1 MKKSIRLAV
10 LTATSALA
18 LAAAG
23 SAFAVYTPTLAISP
37 GNLTAGGAGANT
49 IKFTSSATD
58 DATAKLTIYAPLG
71 YTVNLS
77 QAVGAKIGTV
87 NAQIIAVA
95 LGGALLPLTGDIV
108 VDDPAKYTAAPASVG
123 CAGAAAHNAVW
134 LLNLSVA
141 GQTLA
146 VPVYVD
152 KTTGAEATFASMKLQ
167 TCLSS
172 PNATVAQGGNSVG
185 AKAVSVD
192 FTFNGVLTNPSAAGD
207 NTWRSLFTPYV
218 TGGIAVNA
226 AGTIESRSIVRLPA
240 ALTFAASA
248 ASAGKVGGKATEGGK
263 GLAGLRVQI
272 WSGPSAKKLARG
284 ATVRAKSDGSFSAK
298 AKKGVVY
305 QARVT
310 LGTRGN
316 TTAGCAGG
324 SFPAFAPVPCT
335 TATIGGWSAASKV
348 VKGK

>member
-1 MKKSIRLAV
+1 MKKGIRLAV
-10 LTATSALA
+10 LTALSALA
-18 LAAAG
+18 LATAG
-23 SAFAVYTPTLAISP
+23 SAFAVYSPTLAISP
-37 GNLTAGGAGANT
+37 GNLSTGAAGAQT
-49 IKFTSSATD
+49 IKFTSSAAD

-77 QAVGAKIGTV
+77 QAVGAKIGKV

-95 LGGALLPLTGDIV
+95 LGGALLPLTGDII
-108 VDDPAKYTAAPASVG
+108 VDDPAKYTSAPSSVG

-192 FTFNGVLTNPSAAGD
+192 FTFNGVLANPATAGD
-207 NTWRSLFTPYV
+207 NTWRALFTPYV
-218 TGGIAVNA
+218 TGGIAINP

-240 ALTFAASA
+240 SLTLAAA
-248 ASAGKVGGKATEGGK
+248 AGKVGGTVTEGGK
-263 GLAGLRVQI
+263 GLAGLRVEI
-272 WSGPSAKKLARG
+272 WAGTSVKKLAKLG
-284 ATVRAKSDGSFSAK
+284 TVKTKSDGSFSYK
-298 AKKGVVY
+298 SKKGTTY
-305 QARVT
+305 QAKVT

-324 SFPAFAPVPCT
+324 SFPAFAPLPCA
-335 TATIGGWSAASKV
+335 TATIGGWTAASKV

>member
-10 LTATSALA
+10 LTAMSAVA

-49 IKFTSSATD
+49 IKFTSSAAD
-58 DATAKLTIYAPLG
+58 DATFKITIYVPLG

-77 QAVGAKIGTV
+77 QAVGAKIGKV

-108 VDDPAKYTAAPASVG
+108 VDDPAKYTAAAASVA

-152 KTTGAEATFASMKLQ
+152 QTAGAEATFASMKLQ

-172 PNATVAQGGNSVG
+172 PNATIAQGGNSVG

-192 FTFNGVLTNPSAAGD
+192 FTFNGVLTNPATAGD
-207 NTWRSLFTPYV
+207 NTWRALFTPWV
-218 TGGIAVNA
+218 TSSGTAVNA

-248 ASAGKVGGKATEGGK
+248 GKVGGTVTEGST
-263 GLAGLRVQI
+263 GLAGLRVEI
-272 WSGPSAKKLARG
+272 WGGPSAKKLAKLG
-284 ATVRAKSDGSFSAK
+284 TVKTKSDGSFSYK
-298 AKKGVVY
+298 AKKGTAY
-305 QARVT
+305 QAKVA

-324 SFPAFAPVPCT
+324 SFPAFAPVPCA
-335 TATIGGWSAASKV
+335 TATIGGWTAASKV

>member
-10 LTATSALA
+10 LTALSALA

-23 SAFAVYTPTLAISP
+23 SAFAAYTPTLAISP

-49 IKFTSSATD
+49 IKFTSSSTD
-58 DATAKLTIYAPLG
+58 DATAKITIYAPLG

-77 QAVGAKIGTV
+77 QAVGAKIGKV

-108 VDDPAKYTAAPASVG
+108 VDDPAKYTAAAASVA
-123 CAGAAAHNAVW
+123 CAGATAHNAVW

-152 KTTGAEATFASMKLQ
+152 KTAGAEATFASLKLQ

-192 FTFNGVLTNPSAAGD
+192 FTFNGVLTNPAAAGD
-207 NTWRSLFTPYV
+207 NVWRSLFTPYV
-218 TGGIAVNA
+218 TGGITTNA

-240 ALTFAASA
+240 ALTLV
-248 ASAGKVGGKATEGGK
+248 AGGGKLTGSLVENHVGIGGIK
-263 GLAGLRVQI
+263 VEI
-272 WSGPSAKKLARG
+272 WGGPSAKKLAKLGTVKTKG
-284 ATVRAKSDGSFSAK
+284 AGDFSYAG
-298 AKKGVVY
+298 KKGTTY
-305 QARVT
+305 QAKVA
-310 LGTRGN
+310 LGARGN
-316 TTAGCAGG
+316 TTSGCAGV
-324 SFPAFAPVPCT
+324 SAFSPVPCV
-335 TATIGGWSAASKV
+335 TATLGGWTAASKA
-348 VKGK
+348 VKAK

>member
-10 LTATSALA
+10 LTAMSALA

-37 GNLTAGGAGANT
+37 GNLTTGGSGANT
-49 IKFTSSATD
+49 IKFTSSAAD

-71 YTVNLS
+71 YTVNLN
-77 QAVGAKIGTV
+77 QAVGAKIGKV

-207 NTWRSLFTPYV
+207 SAWRALFTPYV
-218 TGGIAVNA
+218 TGGIAINT

-240 ALTFAASA
+240 SLTLAASK
-248 ASAGKVGGKATEGGK
+248 GKVSGKVTEGGK

-272 WSGPSAKKLARG
+272 WAGPSAKKLAKHG
-284 ATVRAKSDGSFSAK
+284 TVRAKSDGSFSAK
-298 AKKGVVY
+298 AMKGMVY
-305 QARVT
+305 QARAT

-316 TTAGCAGG
+316 TTAGCAAALPAIAP
-324 SFPAFAPVPCT
+324 FPCA
-335 TATIGGWSAASKV
+335 TATIGGWTAASKV

>member
-10 LTATSALA
+10 LAALSALA

-23 SAFAVYTPTLAISP
+23 SALAAYTPTLAISP

-49 IKFTSSATD
+49 IKFTSSAAD
-58 DATAKLTIYAPLG
+58 DATAKIQIYAPLG
-71 YTVNLS
+71 YRVNLG
-77 QAVGAKIGTV
+77 QPVGAKIGKV

-108 VDDPAKYTAAPASVG
+108 VDDPAKYTAAAASVA
-123 CAGAAAHNAVW
+123 CAGAVAHNAVW

-152 KTTGAEATFASMKLQ
+152 KTAGAEATFASLKLQ

-192 FTFNGVLTNPSAAGD
+192 FTFSGVLTNPATAGD
-207 NTWRSLFTPYV
+207 NVWHSRFTPYV
-218 TGGIAVNA
+218 AGGITTNA

-248 ASAGKVGGKATEGGK
+248 GKVGGKVTEGS
-263 GLAGLRVQI
+263 AGLSGIKVEI
-272 WSGPSAKKLARG
+272 WGGPSAKKVAKLG
-284 ATVRAKSDGSFSAK
+284 TVKTKSDGSFSYK
-298 AKKGVVY
+298 SKKGTTY
-305 QARVT
+305 QAKVT

-324 SFPAFAPVPCT
+324 SFPAFAPVPCA
-335 TATIGGWSAASKV
+335 TATIGGWTAASKA
-348 VKGK
+348 VKAK

>member
-10 LTATSALA
+10 LTAMGALA

-49 IKFTSSATD
+49 IKFTSSAAD

-77 QAVGAKIGTV
+77 QAVGATIGKV

-108 VDDPAKYTAAPASVG
+108 VDDPAKYTSAPASVG

-152 KTTGAEATFASMKLQ
+152 KTAGAEATFASMKLQ

-192 FTFNGVLTNPSAAGD
+192 FTFNGVLTNPATAGD
-207 NTWRSLFTPYV
+207 NTWRALFTPYV

-240 ALTFAASA
+240 ALTFAASR
-248 ASAGKVGGKATEGGK
+248 GKVSGKVSEGGK

-272 WSGPSAKKLARG
+272 WGGRSANKLAKLG
-284 ATVRAKSDGSFSAK
+284 TVRAKSNGSFSYK
-298 AKKGVVY
+298 TKKGTIY
-305 QARVT
+305 QAKVT

-324 SFPAFAPVPCT
+324 SFPAFAPVPCA
-335 TATIGGWSAASKV
+335 TATIGGWTAASKA

>member
-49 IKFTSSATD
+49 IKFTSSAAD

-77 QAVGAKIGTV
+77 QAVGAKIGKV

-152 KTTGAEATFASMKLQ
+152 KTAGAEATFASLKLV

-192 FTFNGVLTNPSAAGD
+192 FTFNGVLTNPAAAGD
-207 NTWRSLFTPYV
+207 NTWRAVFTPYV

-240 ALTFAASA
+240 SLTLAASK
-248 ASAGKVGGKATEGGK
+248 GKVSGKVTEGGK

-272 WSGPSAKKLARG
+272 WAGPSAKKLTKH

-298 AKKGVVY
+298 AMKGMYY
-305 QARVT
+305 QAKAT

-324 SFPAFAPVPCT
+324 SFPAFAPVPCA
-335 TATIGGWSAASKV
+335 TATIGGWTAASKV

>member
-37 GNLTAGGAGANT
+37 GSLAAGGAGANT
-49 IKFTSSATD
+49 IKFTSSAAD
-58 DATAKLTIYAPLG
+58 DATAKITIYAPLG
-71 YTVNLS
+71 YTVNLT
-77 QAVGAKIGTV
+77 QAVGAKIGKV

-108 VDDPAKYTAAPASVG
+108 VDDPAKYTAAAASVA

-152 KTTGAEATFASMKLQ
+152 KTAGPEATFASMKLV

-207 NTWRSLFTPYV
+207 NTWRALFTPYV

-240 ALTFAASA
+240 SLTLT
-248 ASAGKVGGKATEGGK
+248 ASAGKVSGKVTEGGA
-263 GLAGLRVQI
+263 GLAGLQVQI
-272 WSGPSAKKLARG
+272 WAGTSAKKLAKL
-284 ATVRAKSDGSFSAK
+284 ATVRAKSDGSFSYK
-298 AKKGVVY
+298 SKTGTFY
-305 QARVT
+305 QAKVT

-324 SFPAFAPVPCT
+324 SFPAFAPVPCA
-335 TATIGGWSAASKV
+335 TATIGGWTTASKA
-348 VKGK
+348 VKGR

>member
-49 IKFTSSATD
+49 IKITSSAAD
-58 DATAKLTIYAPLG
+58 DATAKITIYAPLG

-77 QAVGAKIGTV
+77 QAVGAKIGKV

-123 CAGAAAHNAVW
+123 CAGAAAHSAVW

-152 KTTGAEATFASMKLQ
+152 KTTGAEATFASMKIQ

-185 AKAVSVD
+185 AKAVSID
-192 FTFNGVLTNPSAAGD
+192 FTFNGVLTNPAAAGD
-207 NTWRSLFTPYV
+207 STWRALFTPYV
-218 TGGIAVNA
+218 TGGIATNA

-240 ALTFAASA
+240 ALTFGASK
-248 ASAGKVGGKATEGGK
+248 GKVSGKVTEGGK
-263 GLAGLRVQI
+263 GLAGLRVTI
-272 WSGPSAKKLARG
+272 WAGPSAKKLAKAG
-284 ATVRAKSDGSFSAK
+284 SVKTKSDGSFSYK
-298 AKKGVVY
+298 AKKGTFY
-305 QARVT
+305 QAKAT

-324 SFPAFAPVPCT
+324 SFPAFAPVPCA
-335 TATIGGWSAASKV
+335 TATIGGWTAASKV

>member
-10 LTATSALA
+10 LTALSALA

-23 SAFAVYTPTLAISP
+23 SAFAAYTPTLAISP

-49 IKFTSSATD
+49 IKFTSSAAD
-58 DATAKLTIYAPLG
+58 DATAKITIYAPLG

-77 QAVGAKIGTV
+77 QAVGAKIGKV

-95 LGGALLPLTGDIV
+95 LGGALLPLTGDIA
-108 VDDPAKYTAAPASVG
+108 VDDPAKYTAAAASIA
-123 CAGAAAHNAVW
+123 CAGAVAHNAVW

-152 KTTGAEATFASMKLQ
+152 KTAGAEATFASMKLQ

-192 FTFNGVLTNPSAAGD
+192 FTFNGVLTNPATAGD
-207 NTWRSLFTPYV
+207 STWRALFTPYV
-218 TGGIAVNA
+218 TGGITTNA

-248 ASAGKVGGKATEGGK
+248 GKVSGTVTEGGA
-263 GLAGLRVQI
+263 GLNGLRVQI
-272 WSGPSAKKLARG
+272 WGGPSAKKVAKL
-284 ATVRAKSDGSFSAK
+284 ATVKTKSDGSFSYK
-298 AKKGVVY
+298 AKKGTFY
-305 QARVT
+305 QAKVT

-324 SFPAFAPVPCT
+324 SFPAFAPVPCA
-335 TATIGGWSAASKV
+335 TATIGGWTAASKA

>member
-10 LTATSALA
+10 LTAMSALA

-37 GNLTAGGAGANT
+37 GNLSTGGAGANT
-49 IKFTSSATD
+49 IKFTSSSTD
-58 DATAKLTIYAPLG
+58 DATAKITIYAPLG

-77 QAVGAKIGTV
+77 QAVGAKIGKV

-108 VDDPAKYTAAPASVG
+108 VDDPAKYTAVAASVA

-152 KTTGAEATFASMKLQ
+152 QTTGAEATFASLKLQ

-192 FTFNGVLTNPSAAGD
+192 FTFNGVLTNPATAGD
-207 NTWRSLFTPYV
+207 NTWRALFTPYV
-218 TGGIAVNA
+218 TGGIATNA

-248 ASAGKVGGKATEGGK
+248 GRVGGKVTEGG
-263 GLAGLRVQI
+263 AGLNGPRVEI
-272 WSGPSAKKLARG
+272 WGGPSAKKLAKLG
-284 ATVRAKSDGSFSAK
+284 TVKTKSNGSFSYK
-298 AKKGVVY
+298 SKKGTTY
-305 QARVT
+305 QAKVT

-324 SFPAFAPVPCT
+324 SFPAFAPVPCA
-335 TATIGGWSAASKV
+335 TATIGGWTAASKV

>member
-10 LTATSALA
+10 LTALSALA

-23 SAFAVYTPTLAISP
+23 SAFAAYTPTLAISP

-49 IKFTSSATD
+49 IKFTSSSAD
-58 DATAKLTIYAPLG
+58 DATAKLTIYVPLG

-77 QAVGAKIGTV
+77 QAVGAKIGKV

-108 VDDPAKYTAAPASVG
+108 VDDPAKYTAAPASVA
-123 CAGAAAHNAVW
+123 CAGATAHGAVW

-152 KTTGAEATFASMKLQ
+152 KTAGAEATFASMKLV

-172 PNATVAQGGNSVG
+172 PNATIAQGGNSVG

-207 NTWRSLFTPYV
+207 STWRALFTPYV
-218 TGGIAVNA
+218 TGGIAPNA

-240 ALTFAASA
+240 SLTFAAST
-248 ASAGKVGGKATEGGK
+248 GKVSGKVTEGGK
-263 GLAGLRVQI
+263 GLTGLRVQI
-272 WSGPSAKKLARG
+272 WAGTSAKR
-284 ATVRAKSDGSFSAK
+284 
-298 AKKGVVY
+298 
-305 QARVT
+305 
-310 LGTRGN
+310 
-316 TTAGCAGG
+316 
-324 SFPAFAPVPCT
+324 
-335 TATIGGWSAASKV
+335 
-348 VKGK
+348 